1 MLRIAAA
8 GLLWCALCLAGT
20 PAFAQSSGETEK
32 KLQTIKK
39 ELNAVAADR
48 REIESR
54 RGAATRELRAADEQ
68 VAASSRRL
76 RATAQQLAASE
87 DELAGLQQRRDHLQG
102 TLGDRREELALLL
115 RAAYA
120 QGDAAPLKLLLA
132 QDRVADANRLLTY
145 HRYVQRDRAER
156 IAALTRELAEIE
168 TVERDI
174 VARRAELDA
183 TRQRQREELARLERD
198 RKERKVLVAD
208 LDQRYQGKRSRE
220 KALGRDAKGLEKLL
234 KQLRAAAARAEA
246 ERRAAA
252 AKAEREAREAREAA
266 RRAGATAP
274 RAPVPAPR
282 PVATGPAVGG
292 AGWPVAGT
300 LLAGYGAKLPDGRAS
315 EGLLIAASAGTT
327 VKAAADGTVV
337 YAEWMS
343 GFGLILI
350 IDHGNG
356 YMSLYAHNDALLRDA
371 GDRVR
376 RGDPVSTV
384 GSSGG
389 HGRPALYFELRR
401 NGEPVNPGS
410 WLGS

>member
-8 GLLWCALCLAGT
+8 ALLWCALCLAGT

-87 DELAGLQQRRDHLQG
+87 EELAGLQQRRDHLQG

-183 TRQRQREELARLERD
+183 TRKRQREELARLERD

-234 KQLRAAAARAEA
+234 KQLRAAA
-246 ERRAAA
+246 
-252 AKAEREAREAREAA
+252 

-274 RAPVPAPR
+274 PAPAPR

>member
-1 MLRIAAA
+1 MLRITAAA
-8 GLLWCALCLAGT
+8 LLWCALCLGGT

-68 VAASSRRL
+68 GAASSRRL

-87 DELAGLQQRRDHLQG
+87 EELAGLQQRRDHLQG

-183 TRQRQREELARLERD
+183 TRKRQREELARLERD

-252 AKAEREAREAREAA
+252 ARAEREAREAREAA

-274 RAPVPAPR
+274 PAPAPR

-315 EGLLIAASAGTT
+315 EGLLIAAAAGTT